1 MALTLFA
8 IQNAK
13 PKGKPY
19 KLSDG
24 GGLHLLVQPGG
35 SKLWRFR
42 YRFGGKE
49 NMLALGSFP
58 EVSLA
63 SPYTKDQVCDPSAT
77 GA

>member
-1 MALTLFA
+1 MALTHTTVLKA
-8 IQNAK
+8 LATQT
-13 PKGKPY
+13 PY

-24 GGLHLLVQPGG
+24 GGLHLLVQPGS

-42 YRFGGKE
+42 YRYGGKE

-63 SPYTKDQVCDPSAT
+63 SPTTST
-77 GA
+77 L